1 MKTEGEG
8 FEPSVPGSPAQRFS
22 RPPHSTTLPPLRNR
36 NDACRSPDPSGAPV
50 SMDRVYLA
58 RLICSDADCAAEA
71 AAEARTIRELESLI
85 CDCGCALT
93 IIGWPDW
100 VYPPAEVVALPAPR
114 RELRDAA

>member
-1 MKTEGEG
+1 M
-8 FEPSVPGSPAQRFS
+8 A
-22 RPPHSTTLPPLRNR
+22 
-36 NDACRSPDPSGAPV
+36 
-50 SMDRVYLA
+50 RVYLA

-100 VYPPAEVVALPAPR
+100 IDPPAEVVALPVPR
-114 RELRDAA
+114 RDLRDAA